1 MRDNQADEVHPRE
14 RKSFFAQLSFATLAS
29 LFPPR
34 MSAKLPGERAGVLSS
49 AALWLVSAVCSV
61 RSPFAFWTDLFAR
74 IRSRGD
80 AR

>member
-34 MSAKLPGERAGVLSS
+34 MSAKLPGERAGIKQ
-49 AALWLVSAVCSV
+49 
-61 RSPFAFWTDLFAR
+61 RSLMAGFRCLLRSFPFCFLDR
-74 IRSRGD
+74 SIRADSLEG
-80 AR
+80 